1 MNYRNEA
8 AFSKALVTAMRNR
21 GIFVQRIESGET
33 GKGIPD
39 LFVITQRVP
48 MWLELKRVHGL
59 IPRYSGQHVD
69 IPWRPGQQA
78 WLSDVN
84 LRGVK
89 CYTIACF
96 DNGILQIP
104 HDKVYA
110 NNMVLVGLT
119 QYYKDIR
126 SLLDEER
133 VSIKVEGRVT

>member
-1 MNYRNEA
+1 MMLTYRNEA

-39 LFVITQRVP
+39 LFVITKGVP
-48 MWLELKRVHGL
+48 MWIELKRVHGQ
-59 IPRYSGQHVD
+59 IPRHSGLCVQ

-78 WLSDVN
+78 WLNDVN
-84 LRGVK
+84 TRGVL

-104 HDKVYA
+104 HDKIYM
-110 NNMVLVGLT
+110 NNEVLVGLT
-119 QYYKDIR
+119 QFYKDIR
-126 SLLDEER
+126 SLL
-133 VSIKVEGRVT
+133 G